1 MDSEKLGMLKSS
13 LAAGTFIALG
23 GLASVQS
30 GNPLFGSVIFG
41 AGLVSTIV
49 TGSALYTGK
58 IGYINKL
65 KELPLLLGVLLGN
78 FAIAIVIGL
87 IYSGWFSGADAY
99 NATITARIDANIF
112 TVLGKAFVC
121 GIWVYTAVEAYK
133 RTTNILTIIFPVA
146 AFVISGAEHC
156 VADAFYITI
165 GKAWSPY
172 AVLWL
177 LLVALGNSAGSLF
190 LRFVIVKAKK

>member
-1 MDSEKLGMLKSS
+1 MDLEKLGVLKSS
-13 LAAGTFIALG
+13 IAAGAFIALG
-23 GLASVQS
+23 GVAAVCA
-30 GNPLFGSVIFG
+30 GGGMPGAVIFG

-49 TGSALYTGK
+49 TGSALYTGR
-58 IGYINKL
+58 IGYISKI
-65 KELPLLLGVLLGN
+65 KELPMLLGILLGN

-87 IYSGWFSGADAY
+87 IFLSWDKPFDMS
-99 NATITARIDANIF
+99 ARIDTNLLVVF
-112 TVLGKAFVC
+112 GKAFVC

-133 RTTNILTIIFPVA
+133 RTTNVLTIIFPVA

-177 LLVALGNSAGSLF
+177 LVVALGNSVGSLF
-190 LRFVIVKAKK
+190 LRFFVIKLKK